1 MGKCSLFL
9 FLLIWYVIIFIY
21 IIVLNYN
28 IVIEKVIYKND
39 ECGFKIIGCVYLKFC
54 EGFINFVFGEMIFF
68 LIFLKNIGSKG
79 NIKRWCFKD
88 NIINLIVDLLNIVE
102 EKC

>member
-54 EGFINFVFGEMIFF
+54 KGFINFVFGEMFFF
-68 LIFLKNIGSKG
+68 LIFLKKY
-79 NIKRWCFKD
+79 
-88 NIINLIVDLLNIVE
+88 
-102 EKC
+102 